1 MLKLG
6 RDFVPFGY
14 FNFFYI
20 ILFADNDKL
29 FNYLRNFDIFNVKF
43 YIYDS
48 LFLIRNK
55 YLCFIFFYRSFGFN
69 G

>member
-20 ILFADNDKL
+20 ILFADTDKL
-29 FNYLRNFDIFNVKF
+29 FNYFRNCDIFNVKF
-43 YIYDS
+43 YIDES
-48 LFLIRNK
+48 LFLVIK
-55 YLCFIFFYRSFGFN
+55 ILIFYLLLEIFWF
-69 G
+69 